1 MVSQPWPIR
10 PATEMYNVSVGKPR
24 PGLHG
29 EQGRLL
35 LSKAHGQAG
44 NTITSHRQRRRLGR
58 GWEQMPITRK
68 PGRNLPKVWPHR
80 QLACRAVRVTK
91 RRNFAGISLPL
102 PSYVN
107 WLAERFRQFFLV
119 RPIFW

>member
-35 LSKAHGQAG
+35 LSKAHGQAS

-58 GWEQMPITRK
+58 GWE
-68 PGRNLPKVWPHR
+68 HR
-80 QLACRAVRVTK
+80 ARHTEDDSQAGTVRWQTHGLSGDRWQPDWLARPPA
-91 RRNFAGISLPL
+91 PL
-102 PSYVN
+102 PFADHVH
-107 WLAERFRQFFLV
+107 RR
-119 RPIFW
+119 